1 MQKDK
6 EIIIDQTGPTFDLTF
21 CFEALIILDESIDKL
36 NYIGNF
42 TSSNSAQTMSKSI
55 GQQIDKL
62 MRRQQELEKEFEGL
76 IYEKTQKTELVD
88 QVKIDK
94 LVAQIQKCAE
104 DLKISTNNICKSLA
118 ENPDIPLNLK
128 KAKDDKNLIKI
139 KLENI
144 KGDLVS
150 CSFTMFDN
158 IKEEIRRNNTNIEEQ
173 RRTEMH
179 LFERLRRLNE
189 DLQKEQTEYE
199 KDQKNLNNKLVLK
212 KKELAKAKMES
223 KFVKEYRYK
232 ELEALQNLKENNF
245 EDYEINLQKQIEEK
259 LAEKVSLF
267 NFKSFNIKGERSKY
281 FKSYPKVSTSAKG
294 KVC

>member
-1 MQKDK
+1 MHKDK
-6 EIIIDQTGPTFDLTF
+6 NNNDYPGPAFDLTF
-21 CFEALIILDESIDKL
+21 CFEALIILEESIEKL

-42 TSSNSAQTMSKSI
+42 TYSNSAQTMSKSI

-62 MRRQQELEKEFEGL
+62 MKRQQELEKEFEEL
-76 IYEKTQKTELVD
+76 IIEKTSKIELVD
-88 QVKIDK
+88 QAKIDK
-94 LVAQIQKCAE
+94 LVMQIQKCAE

-128 KAKDDKNLIKI
+128 KAKDDKNLIKN

-173 RRTEMH
+173 RRTEMN
-179 LFERLRRLNE
+179 LFERLRKLNE
-189 DLQKEQTEYE
+189 DLIKEQIEYE
-199 KDQKNLNNKLVLK
+199 KDQKNLNNKLANK

-232 ELEALQNLKENNF
+232 ELGALQNLKETNF
-245 EDYEINLQKQIEEK
+245 NDNELNLQKYIEEK
-259 LAEKVSLF
+259 LKEKVSIY
-267 NFKSFNIKGERSKY
+267 IKNRK
-281 FKSYPKVSTSAKG
+281 KK
-294 KVC
+294 